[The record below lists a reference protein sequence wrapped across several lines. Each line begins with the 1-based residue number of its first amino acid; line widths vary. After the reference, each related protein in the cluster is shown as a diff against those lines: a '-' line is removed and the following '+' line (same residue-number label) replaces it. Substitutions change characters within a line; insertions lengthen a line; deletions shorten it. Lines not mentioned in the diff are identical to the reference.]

1 MAGLGGQTPGESSSR
16 PDPGRQRSLRRDPSR
31 LYENEASHR
40 SAGEVHLPSV
50 NSRECTLV
58 PIWPHSDHQ
67 VCADDPQ
74 CHVSA
79 DHEAET
85 AHHLDLVDS
94 LLASKRLADPAGKR
108 LVIGH
113 ALPILLARREA
124 TKAARNN
131 RSPRVPETRWMTRG
145 ESQAQSLARPASPE
159 WRPLA
164 AARPAH

>member
-1 MAGLGGQTPGESSSR
+1 MISSYRIKSNPTGAHKRWHRRALPLARLRMAGLGGQTLGESSSR
-16 PDPGRQRSLRRDPSR
+16 PDPRRQRSLRLDPSR

-40 SAGEVHLPSV
+40 SPGEVHLPSV

-67 VCADDPQ
+67 LCADDPK

-94 LLASKRLADPAGKR
+94 LLASKRLADPVGKR

-113 ALPILLARREA
+113 VLPILLARREA

-131 RSPRVPETRWMTRG
+131 RS
-145 ESQAQSLARPASPE
+145 AQDR
-159 WRPLA
+159 RI
-164 AARPAH
+164 R